1 MKYEIKH
8 RRTGEVIFSCETETM
23 RQCVEQA
30 VRDSADLRAA
40 DLSAA
45 DLSHADLRHAGL
57 RYADLRHAGLRHA
70 DLRYAD
76 LRNADLRHADLSA
89 ADLRHADLR
98 SADLNSA
105 NLDFSSGLPFRCS
118 SFDIKADIRLAAQ
131 LAYHFCRIDFGKNA
145 DAKAAKVALKKL
157 ANQFHR
163 VNECGEIE

>member
-8 RRTGEVIFSCETETM
+8 CRTGKVIFFCETETM

-30 VRDSADLRAA
+30 VRDSVDLHYA
-40 DLSAA
+40 DLS
-45 DLSHADLRHAGL
+45 
-57 RYADLRHAGLRHA
+57 YADLRGADLWNADLGYA
-70 DLRYAD
+70 DLRYTN
-76 LRNADLRHADLSA
+76 LRD
-89 ADLRHADLR
+89 
-98 SADLNSA
+98 A

-145 DAKAAKVALKKL
+145 DAKAAQVALKKL

-163 VNECGEIE
+163 VNECGEIK

>member
-1 MKYEIKH
+1 MKYEYKN
-8 RRTGEVIFSCETETM
+8 RLTGEVIISFETEQGL
-23 RQCVEQA
+23 RFA
-30 VRDSADLRAA
+30 DLRSADLRCA
-40 DLSAA
+40 DLRS
-45 DLSHADLRHAGL
+45 ADLRHA
-57 RYADLRHAGLRHA
+57 DLRHA

-76 LRNADLRHADLSA
+76 LRYADLRHADLRHADLRHADLSDVILSA
-89 ADLRHADLR
+89 
-98 SADLNSA
+98 ADLNSA

-157 ANQFHR
+157 ANQFHH